1 MTKTILVTG
10 ANRGL
15 GLELAKQYQADQW
28 RVLATC
34 REPQAAHALRKLGL
48 EPLELDVT
56 DGASTGAL
64 SEKLK
69 GEPIDI
75 LFNNAGMFG
84 PRGVEL
90 ADLNRDVWSN
100 VLSVNVVAPTLVAQ
114 AFVRN
119 VATSQDKLLV
129 FMSSALGSVAGSTG
143 GEIVYRSSKAALN
156 MVVATLAQDL
166 KPQNIRT
173 VAISPG
179 WVRTDMGGPN
189 ASLSP
194 EESVREMKDALAK
207 LKTDES
213 GVYLNYD
220 GSPLAW

>member
-15 GLELAKQYQADQW
+15 GLELAKQYQADHW

-56 DGASTGAL
+56 DGASTSSL

-69 GEPIDI
+69 DEPIDI

-179 WVRTDMGGPN
+179 WARTDMGGPN

-194 EESVREMKDALAK
+194 EESVRGMKNVLAK

-220 GSPLAW
+220 GSLLAW